1 LMVARLIMGVG
12 ISGFFMPMT
21 AIAMSSLKPQ
31 QFAAGSGL
39 TNFLRNMGGSIG
51 TAIATTV
58 WQDNAARHHAH
69 LVENIALGN
78 PAYQQFSDQATS
90 AGLTEPVKSA
100 VIDQL
105 ISSQAYLLST
115 NQLMIAA
122 GGLLLCL
129 LPLIWLAKP
138 PFGAAKGAH

>member
-1 LMVARLIMGVG
+1 
-12 ISGFFMPMT
+12 MPMT

-69 LVENIALGN
+69 LVENIALAN
-78 PAYQQFSDQATS
+78 PAYQQFSDQAAS
-90 AGLTEPVKSA
+90 VGLVEPLKSA
-100 VIDQL
+100 VIEQL

-122 GGLLLCL
+122 GVLLLCL

>member
-1 LMVARLIMGVG
+1 MGVG

-69 LVENIALGN
+69 LVENIALAN
-78 PAYQQFSDQATS
+78 PAYQQFSDQAAS
-90 AGLTEPVKSA
+90 VGLVEPLKSA
-100 VIDQL
+100 VIEQL

-122 GGLLLCL
+122 GVLLLCL